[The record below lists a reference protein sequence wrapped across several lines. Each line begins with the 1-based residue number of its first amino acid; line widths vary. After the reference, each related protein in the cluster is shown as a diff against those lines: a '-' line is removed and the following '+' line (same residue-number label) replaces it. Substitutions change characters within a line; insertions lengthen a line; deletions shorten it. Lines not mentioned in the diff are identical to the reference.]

1 MYRNIIYI
9 GVTVAVLLLLT
20 GNSPACDICG
30 SDSTKISKLE
40 NEIAHLGKE
49 VSQLKSELQQLKHL
63 LMTEKPVVSDS
74 VSTTE
79 STEKDTG
86 YWCTKSGNKRHN
98 SSCRY
103 YKASQGRPCGPN
115 DGIPCKLCGG

>member
-1 MYRNIIYI
+1 MYRNVIYI

-20 GNSPACDICG
+20 GNSPASDICG

-40 NEIAHLGKE
+40 DEIVHLGKE
-49 VSQLKSELQQLKHL
+49 VAQLKSELQQLKHL
-63 LMTEKPVVSDS
+63 LTTQKPVVSDS
-74 VSTTE
+74 GYTTE
-79 STEKDTG
+79 SAEKDTG

-103 YKASQGRPCGPN
+103 YKTSQGHPCGPN